1 MSRLARFLFLLV
13 LFTTLST
20 DSVRAAE
27 SDGEDNTIDIL
38 DKLSNHYY
46 LDFKPFAKV
55 ELPRIL
61 LTDSG
66 VLFFSSTTSAINSDS
81 GLIDLHYLDNEV
93 RFKGNGL
100 IEPVTYKLVHA
111 DGRHVKMDLSVSSH
125 LVWMWVAGFLTIFLF
140 ARLNKRYRAG
150 IGRTSEPK
158 GSFQNIFESLV
169 IFIRDDIALANIG
182 KDKYMKFTPYL
193 LSVFFL
199 ILFMNLFGLA
209 PWGVTPTADV
219 SVTVVLALCTFFIT
233 QFNGTKDYWKHVLAM
248 PGVPKFMLVI
258 ITPVEI
264 LGLFTKPFALCVRL
278 FANMAAG
285 KMLIYSIIGLIFLFA
300 DMFGTYV
307 GLGSSVIWISFN
319 LFIYALKLFAAFLQA
334 YIFTMFSA
342 LFIGMAV
349 EDHSH
354 HGEAAH
360 VIHESH

>member
-13 LFTTLST
+13 LFITLST
-20 DSVRAAE
+20 DSVKAAE
-27 SDGEDNTIDIL
+27 NEGNDNTIDIL

-46 LDFKPFAKV
+46 LDIPLAKV
-55 ELPRIL
+55 ELPRML
-61 LTDSG
+61 WTDDG
-66 VLFFSSTTSAINSDS
+66 FFVFRNTTSALNANK
-81 GLIDLHYLDNEV
+81 GFTDLHYLENDLKYNE
-93 RFKGNGL
+93 NGL
-100 IEPVTYKLVHA
+100 IKPVTYKLVHT
-111 DGRHVKMDLSVSSH
+111 DGRPVKIDLSISSH
-125 LVWMWVAGFLTIFLF
+125 LVWMWVAGFLAVFLF
-140 ARLNKRYRAG
+140 GRLNSQYRNG
-150 IGRTSEPK
+150 FGRTSAPR
-158 GSFQNIFESLV
+158 GTFQNLFETLI
-169 IFIRDDIALANIG
+169 IFIRDEIALANIG
-182 KDKYMKFTPYL
+182 KDKYMQFTPYL

-209 PWGVTPTADV
+209 PWGITPTADV
-219 SVTVVLALCTFFIT
+219 SVTVVLAMCTFFIT
-233 QFNGTKDYWKHVLAM
+233 QFNGTKDYWKHVLVM
-248 PGVPKFMLVI
+248 PGVPKFMLLI

-264 LGLFTKPFALCVRL
+264 LGLFTKPFALTIRL

-300 DMFGTYV
+300 DMFGPYV
-307 GLGSSVIWISFN
+307 GLGSSVVWISFN
-319 LFIYALKLFAAFLQA
+319 IFIYALKVFAAFLQA

>member
-1 MSRLARFLFLLV
+1 MSQLARVLFLLV
-13 LFTTLST
+13 FIMIMST
-20 DSVRAAE
+20 DSAVAAE
-27 SDGEDNTIDIL
+27 NDGKDNTIDIL

-61 LTDSG
+61 WTDEG
-66 VLFFSSTTSAINSDS
+66 VLFFSSTTRAINSDAGITDRYYLENEPLYKES
-81 GLIDLHYLDNEV
+81 GLL
-93 RFKGNGL
+93 
-100 IEPVTYKLVHA
+100 EPVSYKLVHS
-111 DGRHVKMDLSVSSH
+111 DGRPVRIDFSISSH
-125 LVWMWVAGFLTIFLF
+125 LVWMWVAGFLTIFLLS
-140 ARLNKRYRAG
+140 RLNRKYRAG
-150 IGRTSEPK
+150 IGRTSAPK
-158 GSFQNIFESLV
+158 GSFQNIFETLV
-169 IFIRDDIALANIG
+169 IFIRDEIALTNIG
-182 KDKYMKFTPYL
+182 KDRYMQYTPYL

-219 SVTVVLALCTFFIT
+219 SVTLVLALTTFFIT
-233 QFNGTKDYWKHVLAM
+233 QFSGTKDYWKHVLAM

-285 KMLIYSIIGLIFLFA
+285 KMLIYSIIGLIFLFS
-300 DMFGTYV
+300 DMFGAYV
-307 GLGSSVIWISFN
+307 GLGSAVVWISFN
-319 LFIYALKLFAAFLQA
+319 LFIYALKVFAAFLQA

-360 VIHESH
+360 LVHESH

>member
-27 SDGEDNTIDIL
+27 SDGSDNTIDIL

-46 LDFKPFAKV
+46 LDFKPVAKI

-61 LTDSG
+61 WTNSG
-66 VLFFSSTTSAINSDS
+66 ILFFSSTTSALNSGS
-81 GLIDLHYLDNEV
+81 GLTDRHYLENDLQY
-93 RFKGNGL
+93 KKNGL
-100 IEPVTYKLVHA
+100 IEPVTYKLVHT
-111 DGRHVKMDLSVSSH
+111 DGSPLKLDLSLSSH
-125 LVWMWVAGFLTIFLF
+125 LVWMWIAGFLTMFLF

-150 IGRTSEPK
+150 IGRTSAPE
-158 GSFQNIFESLV
+158 GSFQNIFETLI

-182 KDKYMKFTPYL
+182 KDKYRQFTPYL

-219 SVTVVLALCTFFIT
+219 SVTLVLALFTFFIT
-233 QFNGTKDYWKHVLAM
+233 QLNGTRDYWKHVLAM

-349 EDHSH
+349 EDHDH

-360 VIHESH
+360 LVHESH